1 MNEKSNRKQ
10 LKMIDIACQIK
21 DIILSKSN
29 SVIERQSMQEK
40 WKINPTFIMKTIKKK
55 LFKL

>member
-1 MNEKSNRKQ
+1 MNEKSNKKQ

-21 DIILSKSN
+21 DIILLKSN

-40 WKINPTFIMKTIKKK
+40 WKINPT
-55 LFKL
+55 